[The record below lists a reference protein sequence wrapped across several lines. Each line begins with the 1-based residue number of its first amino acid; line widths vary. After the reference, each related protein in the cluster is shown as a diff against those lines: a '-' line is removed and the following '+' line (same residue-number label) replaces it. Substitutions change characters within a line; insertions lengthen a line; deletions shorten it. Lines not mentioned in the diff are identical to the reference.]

1 MASPADDRQRYRAPV
16 WLPGGHAQTIYA
28 SLRSHAAPVRYRR
41 TRWDTP
47 DGDFI
52 DLDWVDPPPD
62 DPQSHR
68 PLLALFHG
76 LEGSSRSHYA
86 LALMD
91 VAVRQGLRGVVV
103 HFRGC
108 SGEINAKPRAYHS
121 GDSAEIDW
129 VLRRLRAE
137 VPDVPLHAAGVSLGG
152 NALLKWLGEQGA
164 AAGEVLASAAAIS
177 APLDLMAAGDALG
190 EGLNMIYTR
199 MFLATMKR
207 KILAKLARFPGIVDA
222 AAVHRSRTLREFDD
236 IVTAPLHGFRDTDD
250 YWTRAS
256 SKPWLPRIAIP
267 TLVLNARNDPFLPA
281 RALPSPT
288 EVAAAVTLEYPET
301 GGHVGF
307 LSPPFP
313 GAQGWLPGRILGF
326 LQGAAGH
333 DRNAASRTD
342 D

>member
-1 MASPADDRQRYRAPV
+1 MASLADDRQPYRAPA
-16 WLPGGHAQTIYA
+16 WLPGGHVQTIYA

-52 DLDWVDPPPD
+52 DLDWADGPPD
-62 DPQSHR
+62 DRHR
-68 PLLALFHG
+68 PLLAVFHG

-91 VAVRQGLRGVVV
+91 FAQRRGLRGVVV

-108 SGEINAKPRAYHS
+108 SGELNAQPRAYHS

-137 VPDVPLHAAGVSLGG
+137 VPASPLHAAGVSLGG
-152 NALLKWLGEQGA
+152 NALLKWLGEQGPG
-164 AAGEVLASAAAIS
+164 AGEVLASAAAIS
-177 APLDLMAAGDALG
+177 APLDLMATGDALG

-199 MFLATMKR
+199 MFLASMKR
-207 KILAKLARFPGIVDA
+207 KILAKLERFPGIVDA
-222 AAVHRSRTLREFDD
+222 AAVVRSRTLREFDGL
-236 IVTAPLHGFRDTDD
+236 VTAPLHGFRDTDD

-256 SKPWLPRIAIP
+256 AKPWLGRITVP

-281 RALPSPT
+281 GALPSPA
-288 EVAAAVTLEYPET
+288 EVAAAVTLEYPES

-313 GAQGWLPGRILGF
+313 GSQGWLPGRILGF
-326 LQGAAGH
+326 LRGAAGH
-333 DRNAASRTD
+333 DRNAATQTD